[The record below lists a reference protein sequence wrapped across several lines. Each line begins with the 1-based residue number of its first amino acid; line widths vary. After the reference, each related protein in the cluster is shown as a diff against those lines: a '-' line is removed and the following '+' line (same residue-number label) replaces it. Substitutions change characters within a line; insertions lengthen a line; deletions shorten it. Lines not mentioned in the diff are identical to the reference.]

1 MIDYLQKYIGEEIV
15 YNGSHCQLIEVLN
28 EGPSPSL
35 VLMCVDKQT
44 TIQTDQHGGAHRRV
58 HETYTISCISELHN
72 DLHPI
77 IKQLLP
83 EEHHDELRDYL
94 LNL

>member
-1 MIDYLQKYIGEEIV
+1 MIDYLQRFIGEEIV

-28 EGPSPSL
+28 EGPSL

-58 HETYTISCISELHN
+58 HETYTIACISELHN
-72 DLHPI
+72 DLHPV

-83 EEHHDELRDYL
+83 EDQHDEFRDYL

>member
-1 MIDYLQKYIGEEIV
+1 MLDHLQKFIGEEVV
-15 YNGSHCQLIEVLN
+15 YDGNRCELVEVLH
-28 EGPSPSL
+28 EGPSL
-35 VLMCVDKQT
+35 VLMCVESHT

-58 HETYTISCISELHN
+58 HGTYTIACISELHN

-83 EEHHDELRDYL
+83 EDKHDELKDYL

>member
-1 MIDYLQKYIGEEIV
+1 MLDYLQKFIGEEIV
-15 YNGSHCQLIEVLN
+15 YNGSHCQLIEVLH
-28 EGPSPSL
+28 EGPSL

-58 HETYTISCISELHN
+58 QETYTISCISELHN
-72 DLHPI
+72 ELHPV
-77 IKQLLP
+77 IKQVLP
-83 EEHHDELRDYL
+83 EDRHDEFLAYL